1 MASKRKQTLQV
12 VHPNCAGVDI
22 GKKSHYVAVHE
33 SADTHSVRAFGCFT
47 DELEDMAAWLESCA
61 VDVVAMEATGVYWI
75 PVYEVLDRAG
85 FEVHLVDARATKQV
99 SGRKSDVRD
108 CQWIRELMSYGLLR
122 GAFRPRDEDCVLRSY
137 VRQRG
142 RLVRE
147 RARCVQHMQK
157 ALTQMNVQ
165 LDTVLNDVMGKSGEA
180 IVRSIVGGERDATV
194 LARMCDRRVKA
205 DMATI
210 ARALRGNWRAEHV
223 FALSQALERHD
234 FYADQIRAVEEQI
247 VETLK
252 DRGLD
257 EEIAEG
263 WRQAPTRLRRERALQ
278 RMVHAAMGVDLAA
291 IPTIGGETALTVLA
305 ELGGDLSRF
314 ATSEQFLLVAELGAG
329 HAYQRREGVEGAG
342 DEAGQPGGAGVAH
355 GGKHR
360 PSQPELHWCMPS
372 RSTSTARRGAGGE
385 GDGASARAIDL
396 RHAHARRGVCREGH
410 GWIRDGTTRTPASSS
425 AASGQTLQ
433 SHPRADGA
441 SSVRSLLYEP

>member
-1 MASKRKQTLQV
+1 MASKRKQKLQV

-122 GAFRPRDEDCVLRSY
+122 GAFRPRDEDCVVRSY

-180 IVRSIVGGERDATV
+180 IVRAIVGGERDPAV
-194 LARMCDRRVKA
+194 LSRMCDRRVKA
-205 DMATI
+205 DAATM
-210 ARALRGNWRAEHV
+210 ARALQGNWRTEHV
-223 FALSQALERHD
+223 FALSQALERYD
-234 FYADQIRAVEEQI
+234 FFTGQIRAAEER
-247 VETLK
+247 VAETLK
-252 DRGLD
+252 NRGLD
-257 EEIAEG
+257 DEIAEA
-263 WRQAPTRLRRERALQ
+263 WLEAPTRLSRERTLQ
-278 RMVHAAMGVDLAA
+278 RMVHAVLGVDLGA

-314 ATSEQFLLVAELGAG
+314 ATSEQFCSWLNLA
-329 HAYQRREGVEGAG
+329 
-342 DEAGQPGGAGVAH
+342 PGTRIS
-355 GGKHR
+355 GGKVLKGPAMKR
-360 PSQPELHWCMPS
+360 VNPVGQALRMAA
-372 RSTSTARRGAGGE
+372 STARHNQSFIGACHRARLRRLDAARAVKATAHQLARLIYAMLTRGE
-385 GDGASARAIDL
+385 GYVEKGMAGFETERRERQL
-396 RHAHARRGVCREGH
+396 RHLQRQAKHFNLTLVPTEQ
-410 GWIRDGTTRTPASSS
+410 
-425 AASGQTLQ
+425 AA
-433 SHPRADGA
+433 
-441 SSVRSLLYEP
+441 

>member
-108 CQWIRELMSYGLLR
+108 CQWIRKLMSYGLLR
-122 GAFRPRDEDCVLRSY
+122 GAFRPRDEDCVVRSY

-278 RMVHAAMGVDLAA
+278 RMVHAAMGVDLAV

-314 ATSEQFLLVAELGAG
+314 ATSEQFCSWLNLA
-329 HAYQRREGVEGAG
+329 
-342 DEAGQPGGAGVAH
+342 PGTRIS
-355 GGKHR
+355 GGKVLKGPAMKR
-360 PSQPELHWCMPS
+360 VNPVGQALRMAA
-372 RSTSTARRGAGGE
+372 STARHNQSFIGACHRARLRRL
-385 GDGASARAIDL
+385 DAARAVKATAHQLARLIYAMLTRGEEYVEKGMAGFETERRERQL
-396 RHAHARRGVCREGH
+396 RHLQRQAKHFNLTLVPTEQ
-410 GWIRDGTTRTPASSS
+410 
-425 AASGQTLQ
+425 AA
-433 SHPRADGA
+433 
-441 SSVRSLLYEP
+441 

>member
-1 MASKRKQTLQV
+1 MGRKGKQTLQV

-22 GKKSHYVAVHE
+22 GKKTHYVAVNE
-33 SADTHSVRAFGCFT
+33 SANARSVRTFGCFT
-47 DELEDMAAWLESCA
+47 DELEDMAAWLESCE

-122 GAFRPRDEDCVLRSY
+122 GAFRPRDEDCVLRAY

-165 LDTVLNDVMGKSGEA
+165 LDTVLNDLMGKSGEA
-180 IVRSIVGGERDATV
+180 IVRSIVCGERDTAV
-194 LARMCDRRVKA
+194 LAGMCDRRVKA
-205 DMATI
+205 DARTM
-210 ARALRGNWRAEHV
+210 ARALQGNWRTEHF
-223 FALSQALERHD
+223 FALSQALERYD
-234 FYADQIRAVEEQI
+234 FFAGQIRGTEEQI
-247 VETLK
+247 AETLK

-257 EEIAEG
+257 DEIAKE
-263 WRQAPTRLRRERALQ
+263 WLDAPTRLSRERALQ

-314 ATSEQFLLVAELGAG
+314 ATSEQFCSWLNLA
-329 HAYQRREGVEGAG
+329 
-342 DEAGQPGGAGVAH
+342 PGTRIS
-355 GGKHR
+355 GGKVLKGPAMKR
-360 PSQPELHWCMPS
+360 VNPVGQALRMAA
-372 RSTSTARRGAGGE
+372 STARHNRSFMGACHRARLRRL
-385 GDGASARAIDL
+385 DTARAVKATAHQLARLVYAMLTRGEEYVEKGMAGFETERRERQL
-396 RHAHARRGVCREGH
+396 RHLQRQAKHFNLTLV
-410 GWIRDGTTRTPASSS
+410 S
-425 AASGQTLQ
+425 AEQA
-433 SHPRADGA
+433 A
-441 SSVRSLLYEP
+441 

>member
-1 MASKRKQTLQV
+1 M
-12 VHPNCAGVDI
+12 DI

-122 GAFRPRDEDCVLRSY
+122 GAFRPRDEDCVVRSY

-278 RMVHAAMGVDLAA
+278 RMVHAAMGVDLAV

-314 ATSEQFLLVAELGAG
+314 ATSEQFCSWLNLAPGTRISGGKVLKGPAMK
-329 HAYQRREGVEGAG
+329 RVK
-342 DEAGQPGGAGVAH
+342 PGGAGVAH

-385 GDGASARAIDL
+385 GDRASARAIDL

-433 SHPRADGA
+433 SHPSCR
-441 SSVRSLLYEP
+441 RSKQREVPTLRTVDQWVIGCSM

>member
-1 MASKRKQTLQV
+1 
-12 VHPNCAGVDI
+12 
-22 GKKSHYVAVHE
+22 
-33 SADTHSVRAFGCFT
+33 
-47 DELEDMAAWLESCA
+47 
-61 VDVVAMEATGVYWI
+61 
-75 PVYEVLDRAG
+75 
-85 FEVHLVDARATKQV
+85 
-99 SGRKSDVRD
+99 
-108 CQWIRELMSYGLLR
+108 MSYGLLR
-122 GAFRPRDEDCVLRSY
+122 GAFRPRDEDCVVRSY

-278 RMVHAAMGVDLAA
+278 RMVHAAMGVDLAV

-314 ATSEQFLLVAELGAG
+314 ATSEQFCSWLNLA
-329 HAYQRREGVEGAG
+329 
-342 DEAGQPGGAGVAH
+342 PGTRISGGKVLKGPAMKRVNPVGAGVAH

-385 GDGASARAIDL
+385 GDRASARAIDL

-441 SSVRSLLYEP
+441 SSVRSLRYEP